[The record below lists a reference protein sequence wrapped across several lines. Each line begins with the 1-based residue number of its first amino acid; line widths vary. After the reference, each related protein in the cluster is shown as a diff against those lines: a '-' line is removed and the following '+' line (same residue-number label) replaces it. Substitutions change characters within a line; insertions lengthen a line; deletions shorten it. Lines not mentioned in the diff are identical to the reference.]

1 MILDLD
7 PMERALLELEQ
18 FLAIAQ
24 AEEAAEITA
33 RARINRAAVIQAFEF
48 TYGLAVGSIR
58 RQLQESV
65 FTPDEVRA
73 ATFNDMLR
81 MAADARLITDP
92 RAWMDYRDKRNLTS
106 HTYQLHLPATLTM
119 KTRRSRWRR

>member
-7 PMERALLELEQ
+7 PLERALLELEE

-24 AEEAAEITA
+24 ADEAAEITA

-81 MAADARLITDP
+81 MGADARLITDP
-92 RAWMDYRDKRNLTS
+92 RTWMDYRDKRHLTS
-106 HTYQLHLPATLTM
+106 HTYPATLTM